1 MDGATP
7 AVEISP
13 TNAECGT
20 TASVFTV
27 SLPVALELQGSEQRP
42 TRRCRHNGGREG
54 ETPNSTKAR
63 TSNHRHSTTREQWS
77 VHLSPSLAKL
87 SVTVGSFLSNLADY
101 TSSAYL
107 PST

>member
-7 AVEISP
+7 PVEISP

-27 SLPVALELQGSEQRP
+27 STVALELYGSELRP

-77 VHLSPSLAKL
+77 VHPTPSLAKL